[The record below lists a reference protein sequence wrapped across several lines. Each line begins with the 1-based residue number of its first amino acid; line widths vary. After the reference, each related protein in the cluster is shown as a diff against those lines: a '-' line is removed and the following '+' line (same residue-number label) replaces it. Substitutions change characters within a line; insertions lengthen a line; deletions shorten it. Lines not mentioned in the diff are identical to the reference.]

1 MSQLILESENESNL
15 KLMQELAEK
24 LNIHCR
30 LVLMRTK
37 SESTQHNETNVQPEG
52 EKALQLM
59 EKYQLLGCMEDDDKL
74 SENYKQ
80 HLWGN
85 G

>member
-24 LNIHCR
+24 LNIHCQLILR
-30 LVLMRTK
+30 KTK
-37 SESTQHNETNVQPEG
+37 SELPLNDSNTQTEG
-52 EKALQLM
+52 TKALQLM
-59 EKYQLLGCMEDDDKL
+59 EQYGLLGCMEGDGTL

-85 G
+85 K

>member
-15 KLMQELAEK
+15 KLLQELAEK
-24 LNIHCR
+24 LNIHCQ
-30 LVLMRTK
+30 LILKKT
-37 SESTQHNETNVQPEG
+37 ESNETNIQTEG
-52 EKALQLM
+52 AKVLQIM
-59 EKYQLLGCMEDDDKL
+59 EEYGLLGCMEGDGTL

-85 G
+85 E

>member
-15 KLMQELAEK
+15 KLLQELAEK
-24 LNIHCR
+24 LNIHCQ
-30 LVLMRTK
+30 LILKKTK
-37 SESTQHNETNVQPEG
+37 FESNETDTQTEG
-52 EKALQLM
+52 AKVLQIM
-59 EKYQLLGCMEDDDKL
+59 EEYGLLGCMEGDGEL

-85 G
+85 E

>member
-15 KLMQELAEK
+15 KLLQELAEK
-24 LNIHCR
+24 LNIHCQ
-30 LVLMRTK
+30 LILKKTK
-37 SESTQHNETNVQPEG
+37 SESIQLNETNSQTEG
-52 EKALQLM
+52 AKVLQIM
-59 EKYQLLGCMEDDDKL
+59 EKYGLLGCLEGDGEL

-85 G
+85 E